1 MAKVKTLITD
11 MIAKLQKEAAEE
23 AEAKAYC
30 DEETAKSDEKKAD
43 LTAETDKLKAKID
56 QASSKSVSLKSKVA
70 DLEKDLAEL
79 AKLQSEMDKLRTDE
93 NAAYVAEKADL
104 EKGVKGIG
112 AALQVLRDYY
122 GSASLLQQPSPPAS
136 HSASSDAGGSIISM
150 LEVAESDFT
159 KNLAQVNMEEEDA
172 ATAYDKTTQENKVTK
187 TMKEQ
192 DAKYAAAEAKSLDKT
207 VAELSSDLSG
217 AQTELSAVLEYRTK
231 LDEQCVKKPE
241 TYEERKARREAEIKG
256 LKDALEILETEAA
269 FLQRPRR
276 LRRMIH

>member
-79 AKLQSEMDKLRTDE
+79 AKLQSEMDKLRSDE
-93 NAAYVAEKADL
+93 NAAYVTAKEDL

-122 GSASLLQQPSPPAS
+122 GSAALLQQPAPPAG
-136 HSASSDAGGSIISM
+136 HSASGDAGGSIISM
-150 LEVAESDFT
+150 LEVAESDFS
-159 KNLAQVNMEEEDA
+159 KNLAEINQEEDMA
-172 ATAYDKTTQENKVTK
+172 QSEYDKTT
-187 TMKEQ
+187 
-192 DAKYAAAEAKSLDKT
+192 
-207 VAELSSDLSG
+207 
-217 AQTELSAVLEYRTK
+217 
-231 LDEQCVKKPE
+231 
-241 TYEERKARREAEIKG
+241 EE
-256 LKDALEILETEAA
+256 
-269 FLQRPRR
+269 
-276 LRRMIH
+276 